1 MSRFKNKRL
10 MIIVGLTLVASGVL
24 GYDLLSSG
32 KARKRPAVS
41 SSRRVTSSQTALPV
55 AAAATTPGRRLAA
68 PPPPDQPWQ
77 RDPFVIQAKWASN
90 RTRAP
95 VANRLAD
102 VKLTGIVWGPDGY
115 QALVNDFVVRP
126 GDVVKGITIL
136 RITDEG
142 VEVEKDGRTG
152 FVHLLRPEIT
162 P

>member
-24 GYDLLSSG
+24 GYDLLFSG
-32 KARKRPAVS
+32 GARKRPRDS
-41 SSRRVTSSQTALPV
+41 ISRRVTSSQTALPV

-77 RDPFVIQAKWASN
+77 QDPFAIKGKWFSSP
-90 RTRAP
+90 TFTTLK
-95 VANRLAD
+95 VS
-102 VKLTGIVWGPDGY
+102 GIVWGPDGY
-115 QALVNDFVVRP
+115 KALVNDFVVRP
-126 GDVVKGITIL
+126 GDEVKGIRIL
-136 RITDEG
+136 RITAEG

-152 FVHLLRPEIT
+152 FVYLSRPEIT

>member
-10 MIIVGLTLVASGVL
+10 MVIVGLTLVASGVL
-24 GYDLLSSG
+24 VYDNLLSG
-32 KARKRPAVS
+32 KGPKRRTVS

-77 RDPFVIQAKWASN
+77 QDPFAIKGKWFSSP
-90 RTRAP
+90 TFTTLK
-95 VANRLAD
+95 VS
-102 VKLTGIVWGPDGY
+102 GIVWGPDGY
-115 QALVNDFVVRP
+115 KALVNDFVVRP
-126 GDVVKGITIL
+126 GDEVKGIRIL
-136 RITDEG
+136 RITAEG

-152 FVHLLRPEIT
+152 FVYLSRPEIT

>member
-24 GYDLLSSG
+24 IYDNLLSG
-32 KARKRPAVS
+32 KGPKRRTVS
-41 SSRRVTSSQTALPV
+41 SSQRVTSSQTALPV

-77 RDPFVIQAKWASN
+77 QDPFAIKGKWFSSP
-90 RTRAP
+90 TFTTLK
-95 VANRLAD
+95 VS
-102 VKLTGIVWGPDGY
+102 GIVWGPDGY
-115 QALVNDFVVRP
+115 KALVNDFVVRP
-126 GDVVKGITIL
+126 GDEVKGIRIL
-136 RITDEG
+136 RITAEG

-152 FVHLLRPEIT
+152 FVYLSRPEIT

>member
-10 MIIVGLTLVASGVL
+10 MIIVGLTLVASGFL
-24 GYDLLSSG
+24 IYDNLLSG
-32 KARKRPAVS
+32 KGPKRRTVS

-77 RDPFVIQAKWASN
+77 QDPFAIEGKWFSSPTFTTLN
-90 RTRAP
+90 
-95 VANRLAD
+95 VS
-102 VKLTGIVWGPDGY
+102 GIVWGPDGY
-115 QALVNDFVVRP
+115 KALVNDFVVRP
-126 GDVVKGITIL
+126 GDEVKGIRIL
-136 RITDEG
+136 RITAEG

-152 FVHLLRPEIT
+152 FVYLSRPETT

>member
-24 GYDLLSSG
+24 VYDNLLSG
-32 KARKRPAVS
+32 KSPKRRTVS

-77 RDPFVIQAKWASN
+77 QDPFAIKGKWFSSATFTTLKVS
-90 RTRAP
+90 
-95 VANRLAD
+95 
-102 VKLTGIVWGPDGY
+102 GIVWGPDGY
-115 QALVNDFVVRP
+115 KALVNDFVVRP
-126 GDVVKGITIL
+126 GDEVKGIRIL
-136 RITDEG
+136 RITAEG

-152 FVHLLRPEIT
+152 FVYLSRPEIT

>member
-24 GYDLLSSG
+24 IYDNLLSG
-32 KARKRPAVS
+32 KGPKRRTVS

-77 RDPFVIQAKWASN
+77 QDPFAIKGKWFSSS
-90 RTRAP
+90 TFTTLK
-95 VANRLAD
+95 VS
-102 VKLTGIVWGPDGY
+102 GIVWGPDGY
-115 QALVNDFVVRP
+115 KALVNDFVVRP
-126 GDVVKGITIL
+126 GDEVKGIRIL
-136 RITDEG
+136 RITAEG

-152 FVHLLRPEIT
+152 FVYLSRPEIT